1 MRFSTRSRYG
11 VRMMAFLA
19 GARGSEPVLLRQVAK
34 SESISEKYL
43 SQIVIPLRSAGLLRS
58 VRGARG
64 GYVLARHP
72 SRITVREIVE
82 VLEGGLDL
90 ADEARGKGALY
101 PTATA
106 RVVED
111 LWRTARE
118 AICRTLGEI
127 TLEELGR
134 RVAES
139 DQSPMM
145 YNI

>member
-1 MRFSTRSRYG
+1 MKFSTRSRYG
-11 VRMMAFLA
+11 VRMMTFLT
-19 GARGSEPVLLRQVAK
+19 GARDSRPVLLRQVAK

-43 SQIVIPLRSAGLLRS
+43 SQIVIPLRGAGLLRS

-64 GYVLARHP
+64 GYVLGRHP
-72 SRITVREIVE
+72 SKITVREIVE

-90 ADEARGKGALY
+90 SDESQESPQ

-106 RVVED
+106 RVVEEI
-111 LWRTARE
+111 WREARE
-118 AICRTLGEI
+118 AICHTLGEI

-134 RVAES
+134 RAAES
-139 DQSPMM
+139 GQSPMM